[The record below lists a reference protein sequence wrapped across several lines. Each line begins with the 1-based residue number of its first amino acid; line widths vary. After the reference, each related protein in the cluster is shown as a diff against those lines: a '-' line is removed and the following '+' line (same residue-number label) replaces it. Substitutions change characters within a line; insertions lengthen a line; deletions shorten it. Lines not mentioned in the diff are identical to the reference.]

1 MLDCGIDE
9 HYTPSNLDALTRE
22 LKLNQVDF
30 IFLSH
35 ASIHYIG
42 ALPYLQSRGFLDS
55 IKVMSTS
62 PIAKLGALT
71 MYEYFIQRKESG
83 NFDGYTL

>member
-9 HYTPSNLDALTRE
+9 HFTQSNLDALI
-22 LKLNQVDF
+22 KVVKSKNVDF

-35 ASIHYIG
+35 ASINYIG
-42 ALPYLQSRGFLDS
+42 ALPYLQRNGFLDT

-83 NFDGYTL
+83 NFDGY